1 MSQQSKEWIKQRM
14 TALKKQAG
22 FSFNQD
28 LFISI
33 LLCLASG
40 KDKHLILTAPPQCIP
55 ELAHMASQICRC
67 LFGFTTA
74 HLTCHANQTPS
85 ELVQSLFA
93 STRDEFESDYRS
105 HQLTSKSTSDSLR
118 PQDSLTY
125 RQSRSSQTVN
135 SHISLSSSH
144 LGQPA
149 SRKFTPISFEEDLDE
164 TLNHSHISPVSPVDF
179 TFSVRRRE
187 RSFLI
192 PRNTTSSTISKDAA
206 DPQPKK
212 DRSRWPDH
220 DEHLKRAAGT
230 NRLAQSL
237 IIQRLDEANEP
248 IQAAL
253 LELII
258 TKELRISNVRYNIPK
273 PHFLL
278 IVILPQD
285 YDCRTIA
292 TPLLDRFFVSYSFDG
307 DMIQHTTMRSSSSS
321 SGRRAACMKTEEI
334 KSLAEQATRVYIS
347 IDVSR
352 FIRDIVVGLRTH
364 PLVQG
369 GLTARASQD
378 LVSVT
383 KTLAA
388 IFRQDYLTPDL
399 VSIAAEKV
407 FGHRLH
413 VLAPDRDPDAP
424 VHEGRRTATDIVS
437 EVLRIVYVPA

>member
-22 FSFNQD
+22 FAFNQD

-40 KDKHLILTAPPQCIP
+40 RDKHLILTAPLHCIA
-55 ELAHMASQICRC
+55 EVAHMASQICRC

-85 ELVQSLFA
+85 ELVQGLFA
-93 STRDEFESDYRS
+93 SARDEFDLDYRA
-105 HQLTSKSTSDSLR
+105 HQQMPKSTVDLLR
-118 PQDSLTY
+118 PHDGLIY
-125 RQSRSSQTVN
+125 RQSRSTQTVD
-135 SHISLSSSH
+135 SHMSASSSH
-144 LGQPA
+144 LSQQTN
-149 SRKFTPISFEEDLDE
+149 RKLTPVSFEEDLE
-164 TLNHSHISPVSPVDF
+164 ESLNHSHTSPVSPVDF
-179 TFSVRRRE
+179 TFSLKRRE

-192 PRNTTSSTISKDAA
+192 PRNTTSSTISKEAMDA
-206 DPQPKK
+206 QPKK
-212 DRSRWPDH
+212 DRSRWSDH
-220 DEHLKRAAGT
+220 DEPLKRTSGM

-237 IIQRLDEANEP
+237 IIQRLDEASELT
-248 IQAAL
+248 QAAL

-258 TKELRISNVRYNIPK
+258 TKELRISNVRYNTPK
-273 PHFLL
+273 PYFLL
-278 IVILPQD
+278 IVVLPQD
-285 YDCRTIA
+285 YNCRTIA
-292 TPLLDRFFVSYSFDG
+292 TPLLDRFFVSYNFDE
-307 DMIQHTTMRSSSSS
+307 DMVPHPMMRS

-334 KSLAEQATRVYIS
+334 KLMAEQAARVHIN
-347 IDVSR
+347 IDISR

-388 IFRQDYLTPDL
+388 IFRRDYLTPDL

-413 VLAPDRDPDAP
+413 VLAPDRYPDAP
-424 VHEGRRTATDIVS
+424 GHEERRTATDIVA
-437 EVLRIVYVPA
+437 EILRIVYVPV